1 MILYFS
7 GSGNSLAIAQQL
19 AEKLDERT
27 MSLYDALDADLLDEK
42 RIGLVY
48 PTYWLDAPMA
58 VKQLVAQL
66 TLPKKA
72 YTFIVIT
79 CGALTN
85 NAIWSVRKLL
95 KQKDVRVS
103 YSHKIRVPDSSA
115 LAFGR
120 NPNAQAWKFNKYA
133 SRIDLIANE
142 ILEEKQRLH
151 FSGFDPFGWI
161 LNTSVVFRKVSRCT
175 LPEVNLDKCV
185 GCGICTKVCP
195 QVNIQLCTGKAFMG
209 DRCTM
214 CLSCVHFCPHQAVE
228 MAGKPTLVERQYHH
242 PSIVMNDLIRR
253 RFYNQD

>member
-7 GSGNSLAIAQQL
+7 GSGNSHAIARQL

-95 KQKDVRVS
+95 KQKDIQVS

-133 SRIDLIANE
+133 SRIDLIASE
-142 ILEEKQRLH
+142 ILNEKQRLH
-151 FSGFDPFGWI
+151 FSGFDPFGWL
-161 LNTSVVFRKVSRCT
+161 LNTSAVSRKVYRFT
-175 LPEVNLDKCV
+175 LPVVNPDKCV
-185 GCGICTKVCP
+185 GCQICTKVCP
-195 QVNIQLCTGKAFMG
+195 QANIHLSTGKACIG

-228 MAGKPTLVERQYHH
+228 VAGKTTLAERQYHH
-242 PSIVMNDLIRR
+242 PSIEMHDLIRR
-253 RFYNQD
+253 

>member
-7 GSGNSLAIAQQL
+7 GSGNSLAIARQL

-27 MSLYDALDADLLDEK
+27 MSLYDALAVDLQDEK

-66 TLPKKA
+66 TLPQKA
-72 YTFIVIT
+72 YTFIIIT

-95 KQKDVRVS
+95 KQKDVQVS

-120 NPNAQAWKFNKYA
+120 NPNEQAWKFDKYA

-142 ILEEKQRLH
+142 ILEGKQRLH
-151 FSGFDPFGWI
+151 FSGFDPLGWI
-161 LNTSVVFRKVSRCT
+161 LNTPSVSRKVYRLT
-175 LPEVNLDKCV
+175 LPAVQSDRCV
-185 GCGICTKVCP
+185 GCEICTKVCP
-195 QVNIQLCTGKAFMG
+195 QANIQLSDGKAFIG

-228 MAGKPTLVERQYHH
+228 LGGKPTLVERQYHH
-242 PSIVMNDLIRR
+242 PSIVLKDLIRR
-253 RFYNQD
+253 